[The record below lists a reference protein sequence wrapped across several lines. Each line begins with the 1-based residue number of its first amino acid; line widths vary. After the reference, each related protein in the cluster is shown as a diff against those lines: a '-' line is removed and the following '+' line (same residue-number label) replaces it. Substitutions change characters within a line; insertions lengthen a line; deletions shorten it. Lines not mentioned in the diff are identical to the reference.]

1 LSDESRPQARII
13 FFDVTFFSP
22 PVPIAQVIFKNG
34 DDLRQ
39 DMLTLQ
45 VMRVMDTI
53 WLQNG
58 HDFKMNLYNVLP
70 MGNNIGMIQVVP
82 RSKTF
87 GEIGVVDK
95 QKINRW
101 LKVSCMLRFCTFL
114 VLLFR

>member
-1 LSDESRPQARII
+1 LVWRNHDPLAGVAEV
-13 FFDVTFFSP
+13 DTHE
-22 PVPIAQVIFKNG
+22 VIFKNG

-87 GEIGVVDK
+87 GEIGVVHK

-101 LKVSCMLRFCTFL
+101 LKASCMPRCAFH
-114 VLLFR
+114 VLFFS